1 MASPLFDDLY
11 ISINLGGIRRKN
23 NKPLPKLTLKAK
35 KQKNGEEEGKEEDSS
50 EIKEKDFKNPKIL
63 TFATETESEEK
74 PSWRDL
80 EKDIQEAH
88 PKLKILYSRMEEKK
102 GQIAISS
109 HNIDEEAIKSLL
121 DSPFTSAGFEYKFG
135 TPSDEDLKK
144 FWDDHG
150 SHYDMVTKQKMRRL
164 KKRKREENKDGGNH
178 KIQKTEDNSKSFTLA
193 GTTYANINKVKSK
206 AKAIMNIK
214 EDGQKLEG
222 YEEEFLKEIIKYH
235 EKHEQKMTD
244 FSHFIVDEHP
254 SYQNTR

>member
-1 MASPLFDDLY
+1 MILK
-11 ISINLGGIRRKN
+11 GRKQQE
-23 NKPLPKLTLKAK
+23 AA
-35 KQKNGEEEGKEEDSS
+35 EEGKEENSS

-63 TFATETESEEK
+63 AFTTETESEEK

-88 PKLKILYSRMEEKK
+88 PKLKILYSRMVDKK
-102 GQIAISS
+102 GQIAFSS
-109 HNIDEEAIKSLL
+109 HNTDEDAVKSLL
-121 DSPFTSAGFEYKFG
+121 ESPFTSAGFEYKFS
-135 TPSDEDLKK
+135 TPSDDELKK
-144 FWDDHG
+144 FWDEHG

-164 KKRKREENKDGGNH
+164 KKRKREEEKDGGNH
-178 KIQKTEDNSKSFTLA
+178 KAQKTEENSKSYTLA

-235 EKHEQKMTD
+235 EKHEQKMAE